1 MDHRGSQSGKAMG
14 SLAERCEACRSFDFC
29 RRSSRRGMGPWAE
42 DGRLTIWT
50 HCQQPLVQ
58 QRRVRMATEHGYD
71 VYILYMFFI

>member
-1 MDHRGSQSGKAMG
+1 
-14 SLAERCEACRSFDFC
+14 
-29 RRSSRRGMGPWAE
+29 MGPWAE